1 MVYYIKYFIT
11 SSFHVIIWT
20 DAAEHWRQTE
30 IGPRFMAR
38 VSMNEKKK
46 FHKSPIAHIVCHIV
60 LIEMSKLFTNP
71 KRNVTIFQFSINCSS
86 ISNSPTCLPF
96 DTCSHE
102 LCSVSWSHRRALCIF
117 SLADT
122 RSVRDYKSVRHQLD
136 TDLSLKIKGKT
147 FFFKILVK
155 FDCTLLTIAW
165 LN

>member
-1 MVYYIKYFIT
+1 MWLFG
-11 SSFHVIIWT
+11 
-20 DAAEHWRQTE
+20 QMQPN
-30 IGPRFMAR
+30 IGDRRRLVHASWHASLWMR
-38 VSMNEKKK
+38 KRNSINLQ
-46 FHKSPIAHIVCHIV
+46 HIVCHIT
-60 LIEMSKLFTNP
+60 LIETSKLFTNP

-86 ISNSPTCLPF
+86 ILNSPTCLPF

-102 LCSVSWSHRRALCIF
+102 LCSVSWSPRRALCIF

-136 TDLSLKIKGKT
+136 TDLSLQINEKNI
-147 FFFKILVK
+147 FFKILVK